1 MNAKLKGRLFGVI
14 YFLLMAGCVAFN
26 WYLLINEGYFYPK
39 ASGLCPV
46 VAMFSL
52 MLVAFPSLARSRP
65 NRAMKIGVVPPPP
78 QAIVFPSGDHDGPC
92 SSNQSGFLRVAST

>member
-1 MNAKLKGRLFGVI
+1 MNAQLKGRLFGVI

-26 WYLLINEGYFYPK
+26 WYLLINKGYFYPK

-52 MLVAFPSLARSRP
+52 MLVAFPSMARSRP
-65 NRAMKIGVVPPPP
+65 NRGDKKSIVVPLI
-78 QAIVFPSGDHDGPC
+78 AGLIGLALGGINFYLMDSYH
-92 SSNQSGFLRVAST
+92 R

>member
-1 MNAKLKGRLFGVI
+1 MNAHLKGRLFGVI

-52 MLVAFPSLARSRP
+52 MLVAFPSMALSRP
-65 NRAMKIGVVPPPP
+65 NRGDKKSIVVPLI
-78 QAIVFPSGDHDGPC
+78 AGVIGLALGGINFSLMDRYH
-92 SSNQSGFLRVAST
+92 R

>member
-1 MNAKLKGRLFGVI
+1 MNAQLKGRLFGVI

-46 VAMFSL
+46 AAMFSL
-52 MLVAFPSLARSRP
+52 MLVAFPSMARSRP
-65 NRAMKIGVVPPPP
+65 NRANKKSIVVPLI
-78 QAIVFPSGDHDGPC
+78 AGVIGAALGGINFYFMDSYH
-92 SSNQSGFLRVAST
+92 R

>member
-1 MNAKLKGRLFGVI
+1 MNAQLKGRLFGVI
-14 YFLLMAGCVAFN
+14 YFLLMAGSVAFN

-52 MLVAFPSLARSRP
+52 MLVAFPSMARSRP
-65 NRAMKIGVVPPPP
+65 NRGDKKSIVVPLIAGLIGLALGGINFYLMDRYRP
-78 QAIVFPSGDHDGPC
+78 
-92 SSNQSGFLRVAST
+92 